1 MQPVANLLVFRFRER
16 ELIISQH
23 ERLYEAVKAR
33 DADAAIAVW
42 NEQIAYLGEKYAEA
56 REWRRERDK
65 AAS

>member
-1 MQPVANLLVFRFRER
+1 MVVFRFRER

-33 DADAAIAVW
+33 EVEVAVAVW

-56 REWRRERDK
+56 REWRRERDQTG
-65 AAS
+65 